1 MEKIEQKMQ
10 AQMKNIENNLSQIK
24 LGLEKST
31 GPIFVELVGTPK
43 SGKTTLLNSFK
54 NLFEK
59 ANIPFQTRRET
70 AEYNPIEN
78 KNAEEYEIWMIMEL
92 LKNLSEDINNSTPR
106 IVMYDRGMLDRIPWL
121 DVDIQKNII
130 SMKDVAI
137 LKEFFKTD
145 FLNKYRPITYNLIT
159 SPELSVER
167 KGRPGRIVN
176 VPNIEMVNSYL
187 DKENEFLASLSSKY
201 NVIKTDQY
209 QGEIERFIIDIS
221 EMVTSDILEIMKKR
235 DYSEIGKREEKN
247 KIDDTGT
254 ER

>member
-24 LGLEKST
+24 LGLEKGT

-59 ANIPFQTRRET
+59 ADIPFQTRRET

-78 KNAEEYEIWMIMEL
+78 KNVEEYEIWMIMEL
-92 LKNLSEDINNSTPR
+92 LKNLSEDINNSKPR
-106 IVMYDRGMLDRIPWL
+106 IVMYDRGILDRIPWI
-121 DVDIQKNII
+121 DFHAQRKTI
-130 SMKDVAI
+130 SMKDTAV

-159 SPELSVER
+159 SPELSVKR

-176 VPNIEMVNSYL
+176 IPSIEMVNSYL
-187 DKENEFLASLSSKY
+187 DRENEFLASLSSKY

-209 QGEIERFIIDIS
+209 QGEIKRFIIDIS
-221 EMVTSDILEIMKKR
+221 EMVTNDILEIMKEHN
-235 DYSEIGKREEKN
+235 YGEVCEGEEQN
-247 KIDDTGT
+247 KIENTGT